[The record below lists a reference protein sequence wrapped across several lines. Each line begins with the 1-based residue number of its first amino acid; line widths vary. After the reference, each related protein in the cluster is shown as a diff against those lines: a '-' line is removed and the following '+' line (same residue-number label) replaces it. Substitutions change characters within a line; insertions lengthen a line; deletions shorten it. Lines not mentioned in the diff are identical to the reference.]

1 MTEPVRPF
9 FSIVIPTYNR
19 FERVRLTIESA
30 LAQTFRDFEV
40 LVIDDGSTDQSFERL
55 TEIYRENP
63 RIRLIRQENLER
75 GAARN
80 NGIRQAS
87 GTYIQFIDSDDIFL
101 TDHLSILAEK
111 IKVLDKP
118 DFICTKFE
126 FIRDGRIYPSDIQKL
141 PEAYYDYR
149 LFLSGN
155 PLACNVCIRK
165 ENPDLYYFAEDRKY
179 AIKEDWMF
187 LIQNLFR
194 NRLYIIDKVSVQM
207 NDHEGRSMR
216 TDNRIIIS
224 KTLLARDWIL
234 KNLPLTDP
242 EKDLLE
248 SHVAYFSSIHSYLDD
263 DRKQALNFLKSAVRS
278 GGMKKKHAIL
288 FLKIIA
294 GRNLLNRFRG
304 IK

>member
-1 MTEPVRPF
+1 MTEQYSPF

-19 FERVRLTIESA
+19 FDRVRLTIESA
-30 LAQTFRDFEV
+30 LSQTYLDFEI
-40 LVIDDGSTDQSFERL
+40 LVVDDGSTDQSYERL
-55 TEIYRENP
+55 RALYGQNP
-63 RIRLIRQENLER
+63 KIRLIRQENLER

-87 GTYIQFIDSDDIFL
+87 GTYIQFIDSDDIL
-101 TDHLSILAEK
+101 LKDHLSLLVEK
-111 IKVLDKP
+111 IRELGQP
-118 DFICTKFE
+118 DFISTKFE
-126 FIRDGRIYPSDIQKL
+126 FVRDGHIYPSDIRNL

-165 ENPDLYYFAEDRKY
+165 GNPDLYLFEENRKY

-207 NDHEGRSMR
+207 HDHEGRSMR

-224 KTLLARDWIL
+224 KTLLAREWIL

-242 EKDLLE
+242 EKDVLE
-248 SHVAYFSSIHSYLDD
+248 SHVAYFSSIHSYLDS
-263 DRKQALNFLKSAVRS
+263 DRKPALDFLKNAVRY
-278 GGMKKKHAIL
+278 GGLKKKHVIL

-294 GRNLLNRFRG
+294 GRKLLNHLRSAN
-304 IK
+304 